1 MTRKNLVILLSVL
14 GALVLL
20 IVLFVGAIVG
30 IVFYT
35 ISHSEAAQTAKS
47 FLQSSEKLKQDIGPV
62 KDFGSIIT
70 GNVRSQNNSGDA
82 TLSIKVIGERR
93 TVNATVILMY
103 KAGRNWR
110 VTDASYKNEAGQTVE
125 LLDKY
130 GADTPPPEQ

>member
-20 IVLFVGAIVG
+20 VVLFAGAILG
-30 IVFYT
+30 IVFY
-35 ISHSEAAQTAKS
+35 SLANSDAAKTAKS
-47 FLQSSEKLKQDIGPV
+47 FLQSNEKLKQDIGEV

-70 GNVRSQNNSGDA
+70 GNISSKNNSGDA
-82 TLSIKVIGERR
+82 ALGIKVIGEKR
-93 TVNATVILMY
+93 TVNATVVMIY

-110 VTDASYKNEAGQTVE
+110 VTDASYINEAGQTVE

-130 GADTPPPEQ
+130 GTDTPPPDQ

>member
-1 MTRKNLVILLSVL
+1 MTRKSLVILLSVL
-14 GALVLL
+14 GAVVLF
-20 IVLFVGAIVG
+20 IVLFVGAILG

-47 FLQSSEKLKQDIGPV
+47 FLQNSEKLKQDIGPV

-70 GNVRSQNNSGDA
+70 GNISSQNNSGDA
-82 TLSIKVIGERR
+82 TLGIKVIGERR
-93 TVNATVILMY
+93 TANATVVLMY

-110 VTDASYKNEAGQTVE
+110 VTDASYINEAGQTVE

-130 GADTPPPEQ
+130 GTTPSPPEQ